1 MNDNNKLNQVPLA
14 NLNNNELNKV
24 MELEKKLD
32 GKYYLIA
39 FNKNENNIK

>member
-24 MELEKKLD
+24 MELEKKLAD
-32 GKYYLIA
+32 KYYLIA
-39 FNKNENNIK
+39 FNKNEDNIK